1 MILSEEDISSFV
13 NALKELSLYDFTEYT
28 HKSLTRRIS
37 KVLADHKLELQELLE
52 LIKCDPEFCESIV
65 YEITVNTTEL
75 FRDPAVWQILRYSI
89 LPKFRKSD
97 RLRIWHAGCSTGQ
110 EVYSMMILLNELGLF
125 EKAEIVG
132 TDINSEA
139 LEIAKKGIYN
149 YRFNLNYLDN
159 FDKVIKEI
167 PGSKQL
173 NEVSYS
179 NYFSIDKIRD
189 TITMNE
195 FLIKK
200 PHFIWHNLVS
210 PEDPP
215 IGNFDLILCR
225 NVIIYFNFSLQNK
238 LFKYF
243 LNCLYDKGILVLG
256 AHESMIG
263 PYSDY
268 FEKIDQINIKK

>member
-1 MILSEEDISSFV
+1 MILTEEDISTFV
-13 NALKELSLYDFTEYT
+13 NTLKELSLYDFTEYSY
-28 HKSLTRRIS
+28 KSLTRRIS
-37 KVLADHKLELQELLE
+37 KVLVDHNLELQALLE
-52 LIKCDPEFCESIV
+52 LMKRDPEFRESIV
-65 YEITVNTTEL
+65 CEITVNTTEL
-75 FRDPAVWQILRYSI
+75 FRDPVVWQTLRYSI
-89 LPKFRKSD
+89 LPKFRNSN
-97 RLRIWHAGCSTGQ
+97 RLRILHAGCSTGQ

-132 TDINSEA
+132 TDINSKA
-139 LEIAKKGIYN
+139 LEIAKRGVYN

-173 NEVSYS
+173 KEVPYS

-189 TITMNE
+189 TITVKE
-195 FLIKK
+195 FLLKK
-200 PHFIWHNLVS
+200 PLFLWHNLVS

-243 LNCLYDKGILVLG
+243 LNCLFDKGILVLG

-263 PYSDY
+263 PYSDH
-268 FEKIDQINIKK
+268 FEKVDQINIKK

>member
-1 MILSEEDISSFV
+1 MIITEEEISSFV
-13 NALKELSLYDFTEYT
+13 NTLKGLSLYDFTEYSY
-28 HKSLTRRIS
+28 KSLNRRIS
-37 KVLADHKLELQELLE
+37 KVLVDHDLELPALLE
-52 LIKCDPEFCESIV
+52 RMKRDPDFRESVV

-75 FRDPAVWQILRYSI
+75 FRDPAVWQTLRYSI
-89 LPKFRKSD
+89 LPKFRESD

-132 TDINSEA
+132 TDINAEA
-139 LEIAKKGIYN
+139 LEIAKKGVYH

-173 NEVSYS
+173 NDVPYTD
-179 NYFSIDKIRD
+179 YFSIDKIRD
-189 TITMNE
+189 TITMND
-195 FLIKK
+195 FLLNK
-200 PHFIWHNLVS
+200 PRFLWHNLVS

-243 LNCLYDKGILVLG
+243 LNCLYNKGILLLG

-268 FEKIDQINIKK
+268 FEKVDQINIKK

>member
-1 MILSEEDISSFV
+1 MILTEEDISTFV
-13 NALKELSLYDFTEYT
+13 NTLKGLSLYDFTEYSF
-28 HKSLTRRIS
+28 KSLTRRIS
-37 KVLADHKLELQELLE
+37 KVLADHNLELKALLE
-52 LIKCDPEFCESIV
+52 LMKRDPEFRESIV

-75 FRDPAVWQILRYSI
+75 FRDPAVWQTLRYSI
-89 LPKFRKSD
+89 LPKFRNSN

-132 TDINSEA
+132 TDINAKA
-139 LEIAKKGIYN
+139 LEIAKRGVYN

-173 NEVSYS
+173 KEVPYS
-179 NYFSIDKIRD
+179 TYFSIDKIRD
-189 TITMNE
+189 TITMKE
-195 FLIKK
+195 ILQKK
-200 PHFIWHNLVS
+200 PLFLWHNLVS

-243 LNCLYDKGILVLG
+243 LNCLFDKGILVLG

-263 PYSDY
+263 PYSDH
-268 FEKIDQINIKK
+268 FEKVDQINIKK